1 MINIIE
7 QGGRTTAYLTEF
19 IIDKEDEIAELPV
32 FPACAKG
39 SVCLC
44 IENST
49 IYILNGEN
57 EWVAL

>member
-1 MINIIE
+1 MINIRE
-7 QGGRTTAYLTEF
+7 QGGKTAAYLAEF
-19 IIDKEDEIAELPV
+19 TVDKEDEIAELPV

-44 IENST
+44 IEDST

>member
-1 MINIIE
+1 MINIRE
-7 QGGRTTAYLTEF
+7 QNGKPTAYLTEF
-19 IIDKEDEIAELPV
+19 TVDKEDEIAELPV

-44 IENST
+44 IEDST